1 MMIQK
6 LKIKKNNLIFI
17 ICLSFFVSSF
27 SIQAN
32 SQTVQKFNPN
42 NLLSDEEMLNY
53 QSMTLKDIESF
64 LAKKDGVLKNYLCR
78 LPKQENE
85 NENGQ
90 TCQPYLDSEIRLSPN
105 KENNDAEQIEKL
117 QTFLKKYY
125 PEVKETKIYD
135 QITISAAI
143 KFQEKYAEEVL
154 APWGL
159 TKGTGYIGETTI
171 KKINNLYCEELN
183 QKLQEEAKEKWQCYF
198 SSSAPAKKQG
208 EQELS
213 AAEVI
218 YNLSQKYKINPKV
231 ILATLQKEQSL
242 IDDSNPPQG
251 LDHALNWAM
260 GYGCLERGEW
270 KEANKGFYNQV
281 DGAYWQFRR
290 WFNYSE
296 NYKHL
301 HQKGVTY
308 KANSLKALD
317 NKIDVTP
324 ANYATAFLYRYT
336 PHIYNGNYNFWN
348 LWQEY
353 FGPSDISQ
361 NQNQT
366 KKYPDGT
373 LIKSKN
379 SPDIWLIENGEK
391 RKLAVSSEQFN
402 NLNFKWADIKEIS
415 EKDLTIYQ
423 NGKPIK
429 YGPDNSLVRAD
440 SKVYFIEKGKKRWIS
455 SGLLFEKLGYKW
467 SEVKKLP
474 ENDLE
479 NFLEG
484 KPMLYPSGTL
494 IQGNSTIVFLAEEG
508 QRRKFTSANL
518 FDILGYKWSDILK
531 ISNEELSFYSIGN
544 PLLYP
549 DGNLIR
555 KKGDSTVWL
564 IENSKKRE
572 ITSGQLFNYLNYA
585 WSKIIEISQEELNS
599 YPTGKPA
606 LYQNGT
612 LLRAK
617 NSGTVYL
624 IKDNQKKEIK
634 SLEIFESRNYQWQD
648 VIIVSEK
655 EINLYSLGAFLKYPN
670 GTLIK
675 RERGAK
681 IYVVKDGKGEWI
693 KSAEEFKSA
702 GYKWE
707 NVIELPDGEFEE
719 YIK

>member
-1 MMIQK
+1 
-6 LKIKKNNLIFI
+6 
-17 ICLSFFVSSF
+17 
-27 SIQAN
+27 
-32 SQTVQKFNPN
+32 
-42 NLLSDEEMLNY
+42 MLDY
-53 QSMTLKDIESF
+53 QSMALKDVESF
-64 LAKKDGVLKNYLCR
+64 LAKRQGVLKNYLCR

-85 NENGQ
+85 NGNEQ
-90 TCQPYLDSEIRLSPN
+90 TCQPYLDSEIRVSPD
-105 KENNDAEQIEKL
+105 KENNNVEQVEKL

-135 QITISAAI
+135 QITIAAAI

-183 QKLQEEAKEKWQCYF
+183 LKLQEELKEKWQCYF
-198 SSSAPAKKQG
+198 SSNAPAKKEG

-213 AAEVI
+213 AAKVI
-218 YNLSQKYKINPKV
+218 YNLSQKYRINPKV
-231 ILATLQKEQSL
+231 VLVTLQKEQSL
-242 IDDSNPPQG
+242 IDDSNPSQG

-270 KEANKGFYNQV
+270 KETNRGFYNQV
-281 DGAYWQFRR
+281 DGACWQFRR
-290 WFNYSE
+290 WFDYSGNYD
-296 NYKHL
+296 HL

-308 KANSLKALD
+308 KANSPKALD
-317 NKIDVTP
+317 GKIDVTP

-353 FGPSDISQ
+353 FGLSNVSQ
-361 NQNQT
+361 NLT
-366 KKYPDGT
+366 EKYPDGT

-379 SPDIWLIENGEK
+379 SPDVWLIENGGK
-391 RKLAVSSEQFN
+391 RKLAVSAEQFN
-402 NLNFKWADIKEIS
+402 NLNFKWVDIKEIS

-423 NGKPIK
+423 DGKPIK

-455 SGLLFEKLGYKW
+455 SGLLFEKLEYKW
-467 SEVKKLP
+467 SEVKKLS
-474 ENDLE
+474 ESDLE
-479 NFLEG
+479 SFLEG

-494 IQGNSTIVFLAEEG
+494 IQGNSATVFLIEG
-508 QRRKFTSANL
+508 EQKRKFTSANL
-518 FDILGYKWSDILK
+518 FDILEYKWNDILK
-531 ISNEELSFYSIGN
+531 ISNEELSFYSIGS

-555 KKGDSTVWL
+555 EKGGSTVWL
-564 IENSKKRE
+564 IENKKKKE
-572 ITSGQLFNYLNYA
+572 ISSGQLLNHLNYC
-585 WSKIIEISQEELNS
+585 WTKIIEISQEELNA

-612 LLRAK
+612 LLRAE

-624 IKDNQKKEIK
+624 IEDNQKKEIK
-634 SLEIFESRNYQWQD
+634 SLKIFESRNYRWQD

-655 EINLYSLGAFLKYPN
+655 EINLYLLGAFLKYPG

-675 RERGAK
+675 RERGTK
-681 IYVVKDGKGEWI
+681 IYVVKNGKGEWI

-707 NVIELPDGEFEE
+707 NIIELSDVEFEK
-719 YIK
+719 YLN